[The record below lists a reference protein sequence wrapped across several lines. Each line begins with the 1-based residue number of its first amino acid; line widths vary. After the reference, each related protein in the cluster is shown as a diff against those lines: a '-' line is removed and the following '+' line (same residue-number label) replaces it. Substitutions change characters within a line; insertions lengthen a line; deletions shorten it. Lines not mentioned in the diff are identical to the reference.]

1 MAAVAMVVGASDDLQ
16 LGFPSAYESRYS
28 AKKLPLRNY
37 PTVAECRP
45 DIMVGNDAQAVWH
58 QQKKRDADYMSGA
71 KVASTILMNKRSN
84 SSAHGYYGM
93 PKAVLGQRIF
103 ANPSNGALT
112 SGIARETYN
121 TAPFHLSN
129 AIPAGSGPGANTE
142 SFRGGVLRSA
152 EGQAYGKQKLMDRI
166 PQLDKIEEERQKFL
180 AEGFFS
186 QELAMPGVRFADS
199 LLNMSVGVP
208 KISDV
213 MVNLQRITDLLMG
226 ADIMTHTESGFRSAD
241 AIFKE
246 TRKVMGAVIGLGPT
260 SNTSQL
266 AEVLGFL
273 QRITGLIDATLMPGQ
288 TEGPFGDQNANTQAK
303 ETFLSLQVIYKDLEE
318 YVRGCVEGAD
328 RQPRDRLALSKNLIG
343 SLGISKSM
351 DIASMRSSE
360 ALAVA
365 SRIGGPQE
373 RQEAINIESN
383 GHFSSPSRTRREDS
397 EHGARPAPSD
407 SNWGDSNRAEFGY
420 RSGDYFPTGG
430 RDVGY
435 FGEDATA
442 YGTMAEPEAQPDQ
455 PPANAGELPK
465 LRPTPSMTAS
475 SVPAPI
481 TAPTPAP
488 APQSLRAYFDP
499 DTQAFNVAP
508 VSATESADVPLTAPA
523 VPAAPQTRLSRLL
536 AKRGLTVSS
545 RTNPASPAPAQPS
558 EMASDPS
565 AVSAPTSATQIPAT
579 LDRLITYSN
588 ALRRAGVTLA
598 NGRPV
603 PEVRGTV
610 YDPGSTGYQ
619 TYLRNTRNKL
629 ITGFNLR

>member
-16 LGFPSAYESRYS
+16 LGFPSAYESRYA

-37 PTVAECRP
+37 PTVAESRP
-45 DIMVGNDAQAVWH
+45 DIMIGNDAQAVWH
-58 QQKKRDADYMSGA
+58 QIKKRDADYMSGA

-84 SSAHGYYGM
+84 AAAHGYYGM
-93 PKAVLGQRIF
+93 PKPVLGQRIF
-103 ANPSNGALT
+103 ANPNNE
-112 SGIARETYN
+112 ARENGTAREDY
-121 TAPFHLSN
+121 TSAPFHLSI
-129 AIPAGSGPGANTE
+129 AIPGGGGPGASTE
-142 SFRGGVLRSA
+142 TFRGGVLRSA
-152 EGQAYGKQKLMDRI
+152 EGQAYGKQKLMERI
-166 PQLDKIEEERQKFL
+166 PQLNKIEEERQKFL

-186 QELAMPGVRFADS
+186 QELTMPGVRFADS
-199 LLNMSVGVP
+199 LLNMTVGVP
-208 KISDV
+208 KISDI

-246 TRKVMGAVIGLGPT
+246 TRQVMGAIIGLGPT
-260 SNTSQL
+260 SNASQL
-266 AEVLGFL
+266 AEILGFL
-273 QRITGLIDATLMPGQ
+273 QRINGLIDATLMPGQ

-303 ETFLSLQVIYKDLEE
+303 ETFLSLQVIFKDLEE
-318 YVRGCVEGAD
+318 YVRGCVEGAN

-351 DIASMRSSE
+351 DLASMRSSE

-383 GHFSSPSRTRREDS
+383 ARFSSPSRTRREDS

-407 SNWGDSNRAEFGY
+407 ANWGDSNRAEFGY

-430 RDVGY
+430 RDVGF
-435 FGEDATA
+435 FGEEATA
-442 YGTMAEPEAQPDQ
+442 YGTMAEPEERPEQPA
-455 PPANAGELPK
+455 PNAGELPK
-465 LRPTPSMTAS
+465 LRPTPSVSAS
-475 SVPAPI
+475 AQPTPI
-481 TAPTPAP
+481 VAPTPAST
-488 APQSLRAYFDP
+488 PQSLRAYFDP

-508 VSATESADVPLTAPA
+508 VSATESTEAPLNAP
-523 VPAAPQTRLSRLL
+523 PQTRLSRLL

-545 RTNPASPAPAQPS
+545 RTNPASPVPAQPS
-558 EMASDPS
+558 EMASNPS
-565 AVSAPTSATQIPAT
+565 VVSAPKSASEIPAT

-588 ALRRAGVTLA
+588 DLRRAGVTLA

-619 TYLRNTRNKL
+619 TYIRNTRNKL

>member
-16 LGFPSAYESRYS
+16 LGFPSAYESRYA

-37 PTVAECRP
+37 PTVVASRP

-58 QQKKRDADYMSGA
+58 QLKKRDADYMSNA
-71 KVASTILMNKRSN
+71 KVESTILMNKRSN

-112 SGIARETYN
+112 SGIARETYDS
-121 TAPFHLSN
+121 APFHLSN
-129 AIPAGSGPGANTE
+129 AIPAGPGDNTE

-166 PQLDKIEEERQKFL
+166 PQLNKIEEERQKFL
-180 AEGFFS
+180 AEAFFS
-186 QELAMPGVRFADS
+186 QEATMPGVRFADS
-199 LLNMSVGVP
+199 LVNMTVGVP
-208 KISDV
+208 KISDI

-260 SNTSQL
+260 SNASQL

-273 QRITGLIDATLMPGQ
+273 QRITGLLDATLMPGQ

-318 YVRGCVEGAD
+318 YVRGCVDGAD

-351 DIASMRSSE
+351 DLASMRSSE

-373 RQEAINIESN
+373 RQEAINIGSN
-383 GHFSSPSRTRREDS
+383 ERFSSPSRTRREDS
-397 EHGARPAPSD
+397 EHGTRPAPSD

-435 FGEDATA
+435 FGEEATA
-442 YGTMAEPEAQPDQ
+442 YGTMAEPEEESDRPV
-455 PPANAGELPK
+455 PNAGELPK

-475 SVPAPI
+475 AQPAPI
-481 TAPTPAP
+481 TAPTPASP
-488 APQSLRAYFDP
+488 PQSLRAYFDP

-508 VSATESADVPLTAPA
+508 VSATESADVPI
-523 VPAAPQTRLSRLL
+523 SNNL
-536 AKRGLTVSS
+536 AKFGPTTAS
-545 RTNPASPAPAQPS
+545 RSNPASPVPVQS
-558 EMASDPS
+558 RLESDPS
-565 AVSAPTSATQIPAT
+565 GLASRAPVGAPTSATEIPGT

-588 ALRRAGVTLA
+588 DLRRAGVTLA